1 MTAIVYMSKHGT
13 TEKVVL
19 DIYERLNNSE
29 VELIDLR
36 KTKSPDI
43 SDCDTIIIGGSIHA
57 GSIQKRVK
65 DFCETNLDVLLKKRV
80 ALFICCMYEEVQAK
94 EQFENAFPEALRNH
108 SIKNDILGG
117 EFLFDKMNFFERT
130 IVKKIAGV
138 KENVSQIN
146 KQKIKEFAEE
156 LAY

>member
-1 MTAIVYMSKHGT
+1 MTAIIYMSKHGT

-19 DIYERLNNSE
+19 EIYEILNNSE

-43 SDCDTIIIGGSIHA
+43 SDYDTVIVGGSIHA

-65 DFCETNLDVLLKKRV
+65 DFCIANLEVLLKKRV
-80 ALFICCMYEEVQAK
+80 ALFICCMYENDQAK
-94 EQFENAFPEALRNH
+94 EQFENAFPEKLRSH

-146 KQKIKEFAEE
+146 KQKIVEFAEKIV
-156 LAY
+156 